1 MSFDLGTVTY
11 SLASLFLF
19 ALVLAQLKIWST
31 GTSSFILLFATLV
44 TCMWCAILAIQP
56 SIPVEQFYLVQAL
69 QIVKNMFWFALL
81 LSILGIRRIIFPRLR
96 TEENPKN
103 LIIISAI
110 SLGIPLLL
118 LLYLIFSRFIE
129 KEILFYPGLGGRT
142 FLVGFLLNAIIGLVL
157 LEQVIRNARAH
168 HIWHLKF
175 LCLSLG
181 ILFSYDIYLFSNALL
196 FAQVQN
202 ELWQARGAVIVLAT
216 PLMAISVLRTRQQPI
231 QVNISRRLVF
241 HTGVLMVAG
250 VYLLLMG
257 LAGFYIRSSSGEWG
271 RVLQVGF
278 WVVSLTLLVAVI
290 YSGRMRSILKVYI
303 NRHLF
308 ISKYD
313 YRDEWMRI
321 SNTLS
326 QTNID
331 ESPPEL
337 AIRALA
343 DIVDSPGG
351 ALWLTTHD
359 GRYNQVA
366 HLEMGWIE
374 NSDLTSADYLIE
386 IMQGKGVMVDLNDE
400 ENELISSE
408 LPVWLEKVNKAWL
421 LIPLQLHEEL
431 LGFVLL
437 KESRVDFALNL
448 EDYELMKAAGQQAAS
463 YLAQMIASDALSEA
477 RQFSAFNQVSA
488 FVVHDLKTLNS
499 QLSLMIRNAE
509 KHKSNPSFIE
519 DMISTT
525 EHAVNKMTLLLEHF
539 QNVEVAEGQT
549 DNRVNLAQMLIDVV
563 ANQTKLKPWPSL
575 QCEHEKIMVAGHES
589 ELKSSISHLVQ
600 NAQEATPDDKTVEIH
615 LTVIDDQAVLTITDT
630 GTGMSREF
638 INTQLFKPFESTKG
652 LTGMGIGVYQC
663 RTTVRKLHGDL
674 RVLSREGEGSV
685 FTITLPLF
693 LQEQLQ
699 QE

>member
-1 MSFDLGTVTY
+1 MSFDLGTVSY
-11 SLASLFLF
+11 SIATLFLF
-19 ALVLAQLKIWST
+19 TLVLAQLKIWST
-31 GTSSFILLFATLV
+31 GTSSFILLVATLV
-44 TCMWCAILAIQP
+44 TCIWSAILIFQP
-56 SIPVEQFYLVQAL
+56 RIPVEQFYLVQAL
-69 QIVKNMFWFALL
+69 EIVKNISWFALL
-81 LSILGIRRIIFPRLR
+81 LSILGIRGIIFPRLR
-96 TEENPKN
+96 TEESPKN

-110 SLGIPLLL
+110 SLGIPLSL
-118 LLYLIFSRFIE
+118 LLYLIFSRFI
-129 KEILFYPGLGGRT
+129 KSEILFYPGLGGRT
-142 FLVGFLLNAIIGLVL
+142 FLLGFLLNAIIGLVL
-157 LEQVIRNARAH
+157 LEQVIRNAREH

-181 ILFSYDIYLFSNALL
+181 IFFSYDVYLFSNALL
-196 FAQVQN
+196 FSQVQD

-216 PLMAISVLRTRQQPI
+216 PLMAISILRIRRQPI
-231 QVNISRRLVF
+231 QITVSRRLIF

-250 VYLLLMG
+250 VYLLLTG
-257 LAGFYIRSSSGEWG
+257 LTGFYIRGSSTEWG
-271 RVLQVGF
+271 PVLQVGF

-290 YSGRMRSILKVYI
+290 YSGKMRSILKVYI

-308 ISKYD
+308 RAKYD

-337 AIRALA
+337 AIHALA
-343 DIVDSPGG
+343 NIVDSPGG
-351 ALWLTTHD
+351 ALWLTTYD
-359 GRYNQVA
+359 GYYHQVA
-366 HLEMGWIE
+366 HMEMGWIE
-374 NSDLTSADYLIE
+374 NSDLTKTDYLIE
-386 IMQGKGVMVDLNDE
+386 IMGSKEGMVDIGAVG
-400 ENELISSE
+400 NELDRSK
-408 LPVWLEKVNKAWL
+408 LPVWLQGLNKAWL
-421 LIPLQLHEEL
+421 LIPLQLHEQL

-437 KESRVDFALNL
+437 KESRVDFELNL

-463 YLAQMIASDALSEA
+463 FLAQMIASDALSEA

-499 QLSLMIRNAE
+499 QLSLMIKNAE

-525 EHAVNKMTLLLEHF
+525 EHAVNKMTFLLGHF
-539 QNVEVAEGQT
+539 QNVETAESQT
-549 DNRVNLAQMLIDVV
+549 GSTVNLSQLLKDVV
-563 ANQTKLKPWPSL
+563 ANQNKLKPWPSL
-575 QCEHEKIMVAGHES
+575 QCKHEKIMVAGHES

-600 NAQEATPDDKTVEIH
+600 NAQEATPDDKTVKID
-615 LTVIDDQAVLTITDT
+615 LTVTDDQAVLTITDT